1 MREAL
6 EQGGRSGSAGADPD
20 RLEAEVTA
28 RLGARFTA
36 LRWLRLSRLALRDL
50 GDIGARVAAG
60 NPRAADAMI
69 GRIVAALRAV
79 RDHPEAGRGGPGS
92 AAGSALWP
100 PIPDPISARRRLTPF
115 RSSAAAMAP
124 ATSSALCA
132 GADYRSAIAR

>member
-28 RLGARFTA
+28 RLRARFTA

-60 NPRAADAMI
+60 NPRPADARRPRLGRWVRFVAADPRPDFCEAEVDAI
-69 GRIVAALRAV
+69 PVIRSRHGARDILRLM
-79 RDHPEAGRGGPGS
+79 RRG
-92 AAGSALWP
+92 
-100 PIPDPISARRRLTPF
+100 
-115 RSSAAAMAP
+115 
-124 ATSSALCA
+124 
-132 GADYRSAIAR
+132 